1 MNASETW
8 GVLKKA
14 VSGWVE
20 HRAWSE
26 GAALSYYTAFSIAP
40 LLLIVISVAGLV
52 FGQDAARGALVQ
64 QLQGMVSE
72 DAARAVEE
80 LLASASEPAEGI
92 ISTLIGVA
100 LLVVGATTV
109 LAELQT
115 ALDTIWQA
123 PERDRPGGVWGFIRS
138 RIVTLGMVLGI
149 GFLLLV
155 SLVVSTA
162 ITALGRFWDPMFGG
176 WEALATV
183 FNLLVSFALVT
194 SLFAMI
200 YKFLPHVRVRWH
212 DVWVGAAV
220 TALLFTVGKYL
231 IGLYIGKGA
240 VASGFGAAGSLV
252 VLLVWVYYS
261 AQIFLLGAEFT
272 AVYART
278 HGSLRDQAV
287 GARAAGVESGPPRP
301 AVATSAARTAAPT
314 PHAPRGAGFAAG
326 AAHAS
331 HAAPRATPRAVA
343 AVAPQPPG
351 TVSTRP
357 HGLLARLRDRLESHP
372 VPWVGGAMLAGAA
385 SAAMAGALMRH
396 RRGEPLAQRRPPAER
411 RRIARRHRS
420 VLWGPIVAALMR
432 KTSELTR

>member
-1 MNASETW
+1 MNASQAW
-8 GVLKKA
+8 GVMKKA

-80 LLASASEPAEGI
+80 LLVSASEPSEGI

-123 PERDRPGGVWGFIRS
+123 PERDRPSGVWGFVRS
-138 RIVTLGMVLGI
+138 RIVTLAMVLGI

-155 SLVVSTA
+155 SLVVSA
-162 ITALGRFWDPMFGG
+162 ALAALGRFWDPMFGG
-176 WEALATV
+176 WEVLATA

-200 YKFLPHVRVRWH
+200 YKFLPHVRIHWH

-220 TALLFTVGKYL
+220 TALLFTIGKYL

-240 VASGFGAAGSLV
+240 VSSGFGAAGSLV

-272 AVYART
+272 AV
-278 HGSLRDQAV
+278 
-287 GARAAGVESGPPRP
+287 
-301 AVATSAARTAAPT
+301 
-314 PHAPRGAGFAAG
+314 
-326 AAHAS
+326 
-331 HAAPRATPRAVA
+331 
-343 AVAPQPPG
+343 
-351 TVSTRP
+351 
-357 HGLLARLRDRLESHP
+357 
-372 VPWVGGAMLAGAA
+372 
-385 SAAMAGALMRH
+385 
-396 RRGEPLAQRRPPAER
+396 
-411 RRIARRHRS
+411 
-420 VLWGPIVAALMR
+420 
-432 KTSELTR
+432 